1 MPPSAGVA
9 TAPEASAIR
18 VTSRSRW
25 SARSFGGFPPSV
37 ALRIASLSWATWVA
51 IEFTSATVVGDLVA
65 RRVPLLGQ
73 LPAGVVERA
82 GQRAGLLEQQ
92 LTLGP
97 ALPGSLATV
106 DHELQNEDSCDCSPV
121 VLGSPKVAS
130 MSAYVPLR
138 APSPAYVACSWCAR
152 DSRKPSR
159 IRCVPR
165 MSTPP
170 GVPSLRVNRAGTTE
184 APREVCWTRWRE

>member
-1 MPPSAGVA
+1 M
-9 TAPEASAIR
+9 
-18 VTSRSRW
+18 
-25 SARSFGGFPPSV
+25 
-37 ALRIASLSWATWVA
+37 ALRIESLSWATWVA
-51 IEFTSATVVGDLVA
+51 IEFTSATVVATWSRVA
-65 RRVPLLGQ
+65 SHCWVSCLLASLNVLASVP
-73 LPAGVVERA
+73 ACSSSSD
-82 GQRAGLLEQQ
+82 
-92 LTLGP
+92 LGP

-184 APREVCWTRWRE
+184 APREDCWTRWRE